1 MGTLLHALHQRQPL
15 PTQGASTAGLHPV
28 FAAALAPLFT
38 KPKAPA
44 APEVWSNWTMLDSTG
59 RAVWV
64 VYAPTREAAMVSY
77 PWAADCRPEC
87 MDDMALRQQ
96 VRASYGTGGT

>member
-1 MGTLLHALHQRQPL
+1 MGTLLHALHQRAPL
-15 PTQGASTAGLHPV
+15 PAQGASTAGLHPV

-38 KPKAPA
+38 KPKVE
-44 APEVWSNWTMLDSTG
+44 PEPVWGNWTMLDSAG
-59 RAVWV
+59 RAVWI

-87 MDDMALRQQ
+87 LDDMALGQH
-96 VRASYGTGGT
+96 VRASYGAGGT

>member
-1 MGTLLHALHQRQPL
+1 
-15 PTQGASTAGLHPV
+15 
-28 FAAALAPLFT
+28 
-38 KPKAPA
+38 
-44 APEVWSNWTMLDSTG
+44 MLDSTG